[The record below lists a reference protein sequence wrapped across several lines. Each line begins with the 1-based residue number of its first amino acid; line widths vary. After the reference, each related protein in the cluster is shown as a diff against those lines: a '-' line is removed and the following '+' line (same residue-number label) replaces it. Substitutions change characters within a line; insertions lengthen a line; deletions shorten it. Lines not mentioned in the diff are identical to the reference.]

1 MARFAGKVISVTGG
15 GSGLGEA
22 IVKRL
27 ASEGARVAVL
37 DIDPGAALRV
47 AGEAGS
53 SIAYQA
59 DVTSAAQMMSV
70 FAQIVTDHGALD
82 GAVNNAGIG
91 GPFIPTADYPLDW
104 WDRTLAVNLTGV
116 FHSMRAEIPH
126 LLNRGKSA
134 IVNMSSICGFV
145 GQAGTAAYVATKHGV
160 IGLTKTVALEYGA
173 QGIRCNAVCPTYVQ
187 TPLTLAE
194 LKDPAI
200 WATLDARHATG
211 HCATPE
217 DVAAMVAFLL
227 SDDARSVTGSAH
239 LVDGGIT
246 AS

>member
-1 MARFAGKVISVTGG
+1 MARFTGKVFLVTGG
-15 GSGLGEA
+15 GSGIGEA

-27 ASEGARVAVL
+27 AYEGAQVAVL
-37 DIDPGAALRV
+37 DIDLTAAERV
-47 AGEAGS
+47 AAEAGS
-53 SIAYQA
+53 AAAYRA
-59 DVTSAAQMMSV
+59 DVTDAAGMAAV
-70 FAQIVTDHGALD
+70 IAQIIADHGSLD

-91 GPFIPTADYPLDW
+91 GPFIATADYPLDW
-104 WDRTLAVNLTGV
+104 WDRTLAINLTGV
-116 FHSMRAEIPH
+116 FNSIRAEIPH
-126 LLNRGKSA
+126 MVTAGAGS
-134 IVNMSSICGFV
+134 IVNMSSICGLV

-187 TPLTLAE
+187 TPLTMAE

-200 WATLDARHATG
+200 WTDLDARHATG
-211 HCATPE
+211 HCATAE
-217 DVAAMVAFLL
+217 DVAGMAAFLL

-239 LVDGGIT
+239 LVDGGFT